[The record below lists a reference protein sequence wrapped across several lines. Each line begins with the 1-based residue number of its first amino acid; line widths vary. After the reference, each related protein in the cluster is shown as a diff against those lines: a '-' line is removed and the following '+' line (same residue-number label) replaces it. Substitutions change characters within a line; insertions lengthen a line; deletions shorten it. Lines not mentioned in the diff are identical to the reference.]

1 MGFVKTFPSVGNR
14 ADRMLVLKQPEPKSA
29 QAAGASCCDLL
40 GPATR
45 PRHWDGGSR
54 ARPSEGVT
62 AGCRPGRDSGRKS
75 LWPLSSA
82 GQQHLDSEGT
92 FETGSGFGFRN
103 RSQPTRGKM
112 REVNKSL
119 ESRPNGAQGTP
130 HSPGNL

>member
-1 MGFVKTFPSVGNR
+1 
-14 ADRMLVLKQPEPKSA
+14 MLVLKQPEPKSA
-29 QAAGASCCDLL
+29 QEVGASCCDLL

-45 PRHWDGGSR
+45 PWHWDRGSR
-54 ARPSEGVT
+54 TRPSEEVT
-62 AGCRPGRDSGRKS
+62 AGCRLGRDSGRKS
-75 LWPLSSA
+75 LWPLSSG

-119 ESRPNGAQGTP
+119 ESWPNGAQGTP
-130 HSPGNL
+130 HSPENL